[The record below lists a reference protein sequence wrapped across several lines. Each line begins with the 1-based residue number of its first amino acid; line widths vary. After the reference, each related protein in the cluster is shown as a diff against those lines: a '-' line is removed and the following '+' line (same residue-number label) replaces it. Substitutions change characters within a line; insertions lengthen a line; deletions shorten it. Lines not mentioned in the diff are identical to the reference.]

1 MIPREMCSSYISQQ
15 RISKI
20 NHIIYESKDRS
31 TVDHSAPVFFCCLFL
46 IYNYIIFPELTY
58 LYIGAIVQI
67 EQGRG
72 RKIKRL
78 KEDRDQKSGTG
89 SEVRWWLPEDGKGK
103 RYRKTPT
110 YV

>member
-1 MIPREMCSSYISQQ
+1 MC
-15 RISKI
+15 
-20 NHIIYESKDRS
+20 
-31 TVDHSAPVFFCCLFL
+31 V
-46 IYNYIIFPELTY
+46 
-58 LYIGAIVQI
+58 IVQI